1 MVGAGE
7 NEGRPE
13 SRPRRSASVLGAFL
27 GAGSR
32 TGGDVMGRNRPD
44 GGFGAEER
52 STDFWNGPQ
61 RRVAESISSETW
73 WCMGKEGGGGVEPT
87 QVNA

>member
-7 NEGRPE
+7 NEGQPE
-13 SRPRRSASVLGAFL
+13 SRSKRSASVLGAFL

-44 GGFGAEER
+44 GSFGAEKGSEVCYGLQQ
-52 STDFWNGPQ
+52 W
-61 RRVAESISSETW
+61 VAESIYSETW
-73 WCMGKEGGGGVEPT
+73 WCMGQEGGG
-87 QVNA
+87 